1 MKLPDRRMELEPMAA
16 VFSDRVFAR
25 GWIFPSIP
33 AGRDTARGC
42 EATEDDADKFSGL
55 VSDSLG
61 MLGEFETFG
70 LMALASVGIAV

>member
-1 MKLPDRRMELEPMAA
+1 MKLPDCRMEPEPMDA

-25 GWIFPSIP
+25 DWKFPGIP
-33 AGRDTARGC
+33 AGRNTARGC
-42 EATEDDADKFSGL
+42 EATEDDGDKFSGV
-55 VSDSLG
+55 VSASLE